1 MRNELTFFRFLGVAL
16 SFGWL
21 LLGAGLPEA
30 RAQQDVMISQ
40 YLFNGLLIN
49 PGRAGSHPYTSS
61 SLLHRSQWNQF
72 DGAPTTSVVAVDG
85 ALRNNSM
92 GMGVLMLHD
101 QIGLTTQT
109 DVSLNFAYRMR
120 LGAGRLAFGL
130 RGGLSNTRADL
141 FAAETT
147 DPGDPNYSENQQITQ
162 SGRFG
167 FGMYYHL
174 QRFYLGVSIPT
185 LTVLGPLA
193 QTVDPHLLATAG
205 VVLQA
210 SDGVM
215 LKPSVL
221 VKAVNGAPPNRPQ
234 LPRPLP
240 GENLGGCR
248 MEDGGCHCR
257 HDGNPGDPRVEN
269 RVCPRLHLERDSRL
283 FFRLQRAPDRIR
295 FRTGHHGQAF
305 TPLLLRTSP
314 CFDSPRCR

>member
-49 PGRAGSHPYTSS
+49 PGYAGSHPYTSS

-162 SGRFG
+162 SVRFG

-221 VKAVNGAPPNRPQ
+221 VKAVNGAPPQ
-234 LPRPLP
+234 IDL
-240 GENLGGCR
+240 NL
-248 MEDGGCHCR
+248 HA
-257 HDGNPGDPRVEN
+257 
-269 RVCPRLHLERDSRL
+269 L
-283 FFRLQRAPDRIR
+283 FQEKIWVGAGW
-295 FRTGHHGQAF
+295 RTGDAIVGMMEIQVTPELRIGYARDFTLSEIRDYSSGSNELLIGFDFGQGITAK
-305 TPLLLRTSP
+305 R
-314 CFDSPRCR
+314 SPRYF

>member
-1 MRNELTFFRFLGVAL
+1 MRIDSNSLRRLAFLLALGGLLT
-16 SFGWL
+16 
-21 LLGAGLPEA
+21 GAGMGEA
-30 RAQQDVMISQ
+30 KAQQDVMISQ

-49 PGRAGSHPYTSS
+49 PGYAGSHPYTSS
-61 SLLHRSQWNQF
+61 SLLHRSQWSQF

-92 GMGVLMLHD
+92 GVGVLMLHD

-130 RGGLSNTRADL
+130 KGGLSNTRADL

-147 DPGDPNYSENQQITQ
+147 DPGDPNYSENQQITH

-185 LTVLGPLA
+185 LTTLGPNA
-193 QTVDPHLLATAG
+193 QTVDPHMLATAG
-205 VVLQA
+205 IVMQV

-215 LKPSVL
+215 LKPSFL
-221 VKAVNGAPPNRPQ
+221 VKSVNAAPAQLDLNIHALFQEKIWVGA
-234 LPRPLP
+234 
-240 GENLGGCR
+240 GW
-248 MEDGGCHCR
+248 
-257 HDGNPGDPRVEN
+257 
-269 RVCPRLHLERDSRL
+269 
-283 FFRLQRAPDRIR
+283 
-295 FRTGHHGQAF
+295 RTGDGIVGMMEIQVTPELRIGYARDFTLSEIRDYSTGSNELLIGFDFGQGITAK
-305 TPLLLRTSP
+305 R
-314 CFDSPRCR
+314 SPRYF

>member
-49 PGRAGSHPYTSS
+49 PGYAGSHPYTSS

-221 VKAVNGAPPNRPQ
+221 VKAVNGAPPQ
-234 LPRPLP
+234 IDL
-240 GENLGGCR
+240 NL
-248 MEDGGCHCR
+248 HA
-257 HDGNPGDPRVEN
+257 
-269 RVCPRLHLERDSRL
+269 L
-283 FFRLQRAPDRIR
+283 FQEKIWVGAGW
-295 FRTGHHGQAF
+295 RTGDAIVGMMEIQVTPELRIGYARDFTLSEIRDYSSGSNELLIGFDFGQGITAK
-305 TPLLLRTSP
+305 R
-314 CFDSPRCR
+314 SPRYF

>member
-1 MRNELTFFRFLGVAL
+1 MRNELTFFRFLGVAM

-21 LLGAGLPEA
+21 LPRCRPPRGTRPAGRDDQPVPVQRIA
-30 RAQQDVMISQ
+30 DQ
-40 YLFNGLLIN
+40 
-49 PGRAGSHPYTSS
+49 PGYAGSHPYTSS

-221 VKAVNGAPPNRPQ
+221 VKAVNGAPPRSTSTSTPSSRRKSGWA
-234 LPRPLP
+234 P
-240 GENLGGCR
+240 
-248 MEDGGCHCR
+248 DGGR
-257 HDGNPGDPRVEN
+257 GM
-269 RVCPRLHLERDSRL
+269 
-283 FFRLQRAPDRIR
+283 
-295 FRTGHHGQAF
+295 
-305 TPLLLRTSP
+305 PLSA
-314 CFDSPRCR
+314 

>member
-1 MRNELTFFRFLGVAL
+1 MRIDSNSLRRLAFLFALGGLLT
-16 SFGWL
+16 
-21 LLGAGLPEA
+21 GAGMGEA
-30 RAQQDVMISQ
+30 KAQQDVMISQ

-49 PGRAGSHPYTSS
+49 PGYAGSHPYTSS
-61 SLLHRSQWNQF
+61 SLLHRSQWSQF

-92 GMGVLMLHD
+92 GVGVLMLHD

-130 RGGLSNTRADL
+130 KGGLSNTRADL

-174 QRFYLGVSIPT
+174 QRFYLGVTIPT
-185 LTVLGPLA
+185 LTTLGPNA
-193 QTVDPHLLATAG
+193 QTVDPHMLATAG
-205 VVLQA
+205 IVMKV

-215 LKPSVL
+215 LKPSFL
-221 VKAVNGAPPNRPQ
+221 VKAVNAAPAQLDLNIHAFFQEKIWVGA
-234 LPRPLP
+234 
-240 GENLGGCR
+240 GW
-248 MEDGGCHCR
+248 
-257 HDGNPGDPRVEN
+257 
-269 RVCPRLHLERDSRL
+269 
-283 FFRLQRAPDRIR
+283 
-295 FRTGHHGQAF
+295 RTGDGIVGMMEIQVTPELRIGYARDFTLSEIRDYSTGSNELLIGFDFGQGITAK
-305 TPLLLRTSP
+305 R
-314 CFDSPRCR
+314 SPRYF

>member
-49 PGRAGSHPYTSS
+49 PGYAGSHPYTSS

-162 SGRFG
+162 SCRFG

-221 VKAVNGAPPNRPQ
+221 VKAVNGAPPQ
-234 LPRPLP
+234 IDL
-240 GENLGGCR
+240 NL
-248 MEDGGCHCR
+248 HA
-257 HDGNPGDPRVEN
+257 
-269 RVCPRLHLERDSRL
+269 L
-283 FFRLQRAPDRIR
+283 FQEKIWVGAGW
-295 FRTGHHGQAF
+295 RTGDAIVGMMEIQVTPELRIGYARDFTLSEIRDYSSGSNELLIGFDFGQGITAK
-305 TPLLLRTSP
+305 R
-314 CFDSPRCR
+314 SPRYF

>member
-1 MRNELTFFRFLGVAL
+1 MRIDSNSLRRLASLIALGGLLT
-16 SFGWL
+16 
-21 LLGAGLPEA
+21 GAGMGEA
-30 RAQQDVMISQ
+30 KAQQDVMISQ

-49 PGRAGSHPYTSS
+49 PGYAGSHPYTSS
-61 SLLHRSQWNQF
+61 SLLHRSQWSQF

-92 GMGVLMLHD
+92 GVGVLMLHD

-130 RGGLSNTRADL
+130 KGGLSNTRADL

-185 LTVLGPLA
+185 LTTLGPNA
-193 QTVDPHLLATAG
+193 QTVDPHMLATAG
-205 VVLQA
+205 IVMKV

-215 LKPSVL
+215 LKPSFL
-221 VKAVNGAPPNRPQ
+221 VKAVNAAPAQLDLNIHALFQEKIWVGA
-234 LPRPLP
+234 
-240 GENLGGCR
+240 GW
-248 MEDGGCHCR
+248 
-257 HDGNPGDPRVEN
+257 
-269 RVCPRLHLERDSRL
+269 
-283 FFRLQRAPDRIR
+283 
-295 FRTGHHGQAF
+295 RTGDGIVGMMEIQVTPELRIGYARDFTLSEIRDYSTGSNELLIGFDFGQGITAK
-305 TPLLLRTSP
+305 R
-314 CFDSPRCR
+314 SPRYF

>member
-1 MRNELTFFRFLGVAL
+1 MRNELTFFRSLVAAL
-16 SFGWL
+16 AFGWL
-21 LLGAGLPEA
+21 LFGVNLPEA

-49 PGRAGSHPYTSS
+49 PGYAGSHPYTSS

-221 VKAVNGAPPNRPQ
+221 VKAVNGAPPQ
-234 LPRPLP
+234 LDL
-240 GENLGGCR
+240 NF
-248 MEDGGCHCR
+248 HA
-257 HDGNPGDPRVEN
+257 
-269 RVCPRLHLERDSRL
+269 L
-283 FFRLQRAPDRIR
+283 FQEKIWVGAGW
-295 FRTGHHGQAF
+295 RTGDAIVGMMEIQVTPELRIGYARDFTLSEIRDYSSGSNELLIGFDFGQGITAK
-305 TPLLLRTSP
+305 R
-314 CFDSPRCR
+314 SPRYF